1 MFDASVQVVFH
12 EIDWQNDGVNFDGGR
27 LLQLIIADN
36 IVLILWSF
44 SHPKKMVREL
54 AAKTATGS
62 LRIDTSETKAMSKR
76 ELKSRIRVR
85 DEHIKG
91 ESEFLYVREC
101 VKARETTE
109 WE

>member
-27 LLQLIIADN
+27 LLH
-36 IVLILWSF
+36 
-44 SHPKKMVREL
+44 HPKKMVREL

-109 WE
+109 